1 MQYSGA
7 TMSSSRVAVVV
18 VSFNTRELLL
28 ECLESLRSASELLL
42 SDIVVVDNASHD
54 GSPQMVRQAYPEVR
68 LINNPTNV
76 GFARAC
82 NQGIRST
89 SAPFVLLLNS
99 DARISELCLDALLG
113 CFSLKETCGAAGC
126 SLVNGK
132 GVVRPSTWRFLTPLN
147 QALELL
153 GLTRLTPE
161 RFGRSYTPR
170 PAEDGIDCSVD
181 WIEASC
187 LMLRRAAVEQAG
199 LLDER
204 FFMYSEDEDL
214 CRRLRRSGWLI
225 CYSDRGRAV

>member
-54 GSPQMVRQAYPEVR
+54 GSSEMVRQAYPEVR

-99 DARISELCLDALLG
+99 DARISESCLDALLSS
-113 CFSLKETCGAAGC
+113 FSLKDTCGAAGC
-126 SLVNGK
+126 SLVDATGRE
-132 GVVRPSTWRFLTPLN
+132 RPSTWHFLTPFN

-153 GLTRLTPE
+153 GLTRFAPE
-161 RFGRSYTPR
+161 RFGRRHKPR
-170 PAEDGIDCSVD
+170 P
-181 WIEASC
+181 
-187 LMLRRAAVEQAG
+187 
-199 LLDER
+199 
-204 FFMYSEDEDL
+204 
-214 CRRLRRSGWLI
+214 
-225 CYSDRGRAV
+225 